1 MKLLKSAT
9 LILCISLAAC
19 SSKETVEPAAAVIET
34 PKVASAWLDNYESK
48 LRDALKDSRFE
59 VSRNDAQVIVT
70 APVDTSFNPDRP
82 SMLLPAVLGPIASV
96 AKLVEKDSEAAVL
109 LLGHGDVDNVENRT
123 LSRDR
128 AGAFAAIFRLSG
140 LKHDRL
146 MIMGLGADAPRADNH
161 SEQGRA
167 QNRRVEMVLLPQ
179 SALATLASS
188 YHKPVES
195 NEQLAAVTEATS
207 K

>member
-1 MKLLKSAT
+1 MKLFKSAT

-19 SSKETVEPAAAVIET
+19 SSKETAEPVASVIET
-34 PKVASAWLDNYESK
+34 PKVEAAWLDKYETH
-48 LRDALKDSRFE
+48 LRSALKDSRFE

-70 APVDTSFNPDRP
+70 APVDSSFNPDRP
-82 SMLLPAVLGPIASV
+82 SMLLPAVLGPITKV
-96 AKLVEKDSEAAVL
+96 AKLVENDHEAAVM
-109 LLGHGDVDNVENRT
+109 LLGHGDVDDAVNRT

-128 AGAFAAIFRLSG
+128 AGAFGAIFRMSG

-146 MIMGLGADAPRADNH
+146 MIKGLGADAPRADNA

-167 QNRRVEMVLLPQ
+167 QNRRIEMVLLPQ
-179 SALATLASS
+179 RALATLASS
-188 YHKPVES
+188 FEKPIETG
-195 NEQLAAVTEATS
+195 EQLAAVSEAG